1 MQNKLAMQQFVVNM
15 LRDKL
20 PVNYY
25 YHNYKHTLYVQKK
38 VIEIAKHENCTEKE
52 IELLSAAAL
61 WHDTGYITT
70 YNGHEDQSCML
81 AKKYLPLYGYSSND
95 ISIIIGMI
103 LATKILQTPKN
114 KLEEIL
120 ADADLEY
127 LGTKNP
133 AQKANLLF
141 KELQSLTPSL
151 TLAKWNKIQIAFI
164 EKHHYFTKYCKENK
178 DPLRY
183 AYLNKLIAADK

>member
-1 MQNKLAMQQFVVNM
+1 MQNKLTMQQFVVNM
-15 LRDKL
+15 LKDKL
-20 PVNYY
+20 PENYY

-38 VIEIAKHENCTEKE
+38 VIQIAKHENCSEKE

-70 YNGHEDQSCML
+70 YYGHEDQSCLL
-81 AKKYLPLYGYSSND
+81 AKKHLPIYGFSSND
-95 ISIIIGMI
+95 TSVIIEMI

-133 AQKANLLF
+133 AQKAHLLF
-141 KELQSLTPSL
+141 RELQSITPSL
-151 TLAKWNKIQIAFI
+151 TEKKWNKIQIAFI
-164 EKHHYFTKYCKENK
+164 KKHHYFTKYCKENK
-178 DPLRY
+178 DPFRY
-183 AYLNKLIAADK
+183 NYLNKLIAADK